1 MTLKSGY
8 FRFRLLFALA
18 FFLAAQAPHAVAE
31 VWDQLFA
38 EQLESAEGGDPDAQY
53 EVAIMYLS
61 GRGVAQDFDAAL
73 HWLELA
79 AGNGSDSAAAKLK
92 RIQSQKKKFTA
103 TLAKAEAGQAASQYN
118 LGMMYLKGR
127 GVKQDAASGRQ
138 WLEKAA
144 AQSHEKAVTRLAIL
158 FLKGEG
164 GAPDY
169 DRARQLLSSVSERSA
184 LAQYYLGELYA
195 AGKGVPRD
203 YETAMSWY
211 RKAAENGFSMAGGK
225 IINVE
230 EEIRMQA
237 RRKANAEKAAA
248 ERQRKRAAAK
258 QNDQRVAA
266 AKAARAEVARKASAA
281 KDREVQKKKVAVV
294 RPAPA
299 AKPAVVL
306 SGLEKLGN
314 ARWTAHDKPMEYL
327 PSAVTQC
334 ELDNG
339 VLVCFSEE
347 LKRESGNQT
356 VLYKVKSEVRQD
368 KGGFAIAYRNLVLG
382 VEDMDIADGDED
394 ASGYDDEVDQGFSI
408 QTGWTRAHQVICQ
421 PEGDG
426 AMNCIKD
433 KTHRVRVV
441 EDVQVAS
448 TPASSAKPGQQ
459 NNAGAKQP

>member
-1 MTLKSGY
+1 MTLKSG
-8 FRFRLLFALA
+8 FFHFRLLFTLA
-18 FFLAAQAPHAVAE
+18 FCLSVQAPYAAAE
-31 VWDQLFA
+31 VWDQLFR

-61 GRGVAQDFDAAL
+61 GRGVARDFDAAL
-73 HWLELA
+73 RWLERA
-79 AGNGSDSAAAKLK
+79 AGNGNDSAAAKLK
-92 RIQSQKKKFTA
+92 RIQAQKKKFVA
-103 TLAKAEAGQAASQYN
+103 ARGKAESGRAAAQYE

-127 GVKQDAASGRQ
+127 GVKLDAATGRQ

-144 AQSHEKAVTRLAIL
+144 AQSHEKAITRLAIL
-158 FLKGEG
+158 FIKGQG

-169 DRARQLLSSVSERSA
+169 DRAHQLLSSVSERSA

-248 ERQRKRAAAK
+248 ERQRKRVLAE

-266 AKAARAEVARKASAA
+266 AKAARAEVARKAGVA
-281 KDREVQKKKVAVV
+281 KNREAQKKNAAVV
-294 RPAPA
+294 HPAPA
-299 AKPAVVL
+299 AAL
-306 SGLEKLGN
+306 SALEKLGN
-314 ARWTAHDKPMEYL
+314 IRWAAHNKPIEYL

-334 ELDNG
+334 ELDND

-356 VLYKVKSEVRQD
+356 VLYKVKAEVREG
-368 KGGFAIAYRNLVLG
+368 KEGFAIAYRNLVLG
-382 VEDMDIADGDED
+382 VEDMDIPDGED
-394 ASGYDDEVDQGFSI
+394 DGAGYDDEVDQGFSI
-408 QTGWTRAHQVICQ
+408 QTGWTRAHQVVCQ
-421 PEGDG
+421 TDG
-426 AMNCIKD
+426 GKAMNCTKD
-433 KTHRVRVV
+433 RTHRVRVV
-441 EDVQVAS
+441 EDVRVA
-448 TPASSAKPGQQ
+448 ASGKD
-459 NNAGAKQP
+459 